1 MLNPRLLVA
10 VCLLGM
16 LPALAQETPPD
27 PTPSSPAPAAG
38 TQPADIAQKP
48 EDKRMFGVLP
58 NNRTAD
64 GSIPFEKISAKRK
77 MTIAAKDSFDYPIYA
92 TAAIYSIIYQAENQN
107 PSFGQGMEGYAKRLG
122 TSLADQMIG
131 NMMTEGV
138 MPSLLHHDPRYFRLG
153 YGNGSFKHRLLYA
166 VAQTFST
173 KTDRGTRTFNFSEW
187 SGNAV
192 AVAFSN
198 VYYPDTR
205 TAHDNVQKLLIQC
218 GTDTLSNVLKE
229 FYPDIK
235 RKFHRNSGAH

>member
-1 MLNPRLLVA
+1 
-10 VCLLGM
+10 M
-16 LPALAQETPPD
+16 LPALAQDTPPAPVTSA
-27 PTPSSPAPAAG
+27 PTPAAG
-38 TQPADIAQKP
+38 APVIPAQTP

-64 GSIPFEKISAKRK
+64 GSVAFEKISAKRK

-92 TAAIYSIIYQAENQN
+92 TAAVYSLIYQAENQN

-122 TSLADQMIG
+122 TSLADQITG

-138 MPSLLHHDPRYFRLG
+138 MPSLLHEDPRYFRLG

-173 KTDRGTRTFNFSEW
+173 KTDHGTRTFNFSEW

-192 AVAFSN
+192 AAAFSN

-205 TAHDNVQKLLIQC
+205 TAHDNAEKLVIQC

-235 RKFHRNSGAH
+235 RKLRRKKSGTT

>member
-1 MLNPRLLVA
+1 VPV
-10 VCLLGM
+10 V
-16 LPALAQETPPD
+16 
-27 PTPSSPAPAAG
+27 
-38 TQPADIAQKP
+38 P
-48 EDKRMFGVLP
+48 EDKRLFGVLP

-64 GSIPFEKISAKRK
+64 GSLPFQKISAKRK
-77 MTIAAKDSFDYPIYA
+77 LTIAAKDSFDYPIYA
-92 TAAIYSIIYQAENQN
+92 TAAIYSLIYQAENQN

-122 TSLADQMIG
+122 TSLADQITG

-138 MPSLLHHDPRYFRLG
+138 MPSLLHEDPRYFRLG
-153 YGNGSFKHRLLYA
+153 SGSKKRRLWYA
-166 VAQTFST
+166 VTQTFSA

-187 SGNAV
+187 MGNSV

-205 TAHDNVQKLLIQC
+205 TARDNAEKLVVQC

-235 RKFHRNSGAH
+235 RHFHRKKAGAAD